1 MLSDNFMWIGD
12 GTQVPGETSDRYF
25 QTLGAFEIVNFTFDM
40 TADDTTE
47 AGSSGASSGKAKFGK
62 FKVEKVMDRASVPL
76 YKACCTATIFP
87 SIMVAVR
94 KAGGDHLIYLQ
105 YIFRWNQITLL
116 NWQGGTGAERPK
128 ESLEISYKGMGIQY
142 VSQDARGRPQGPQY
156 WAWNTADQGAP
167 SLNIPGIAPPPA
179 YIPPSAG
186 T

>member
-12 GTQVPGETSDRYF
+12 GTQVTGETNDDF
-25 QTLGAFEIVNFTFDM
+25 FCELGAFELIDFKFDI

-47 AGSSGASSGKAKFGK
+47 SSGSGASAGKAKFGK
-62 FKVEKVMDRASVPL
+62 FEVNKSMDSASVPL
-76 YKACCTATIFP
+76 YKACCSATIFP

-105 YIFRWNQITLL
+105 YIFRYNQITSLT
-116 NWQGGTGAERPK
+116 WAGGTGAERPK
-128 ESLEISYKGMGIQY
+128 ETLQITFKGMGIQY
-142 VSQDARGRPQGPQY
+142 IAQLPDGRPDRPQY
-156 WAWNTADQGAP
+156 WAWNTANQGAP

-179 YIPPSAG
+179 YLPPSAG